1 LSKIF
6 TNILQDPGF
15 ESAYVII
22 DALDE
27 CVTDLSLLLQFI
39 DDTSSASPRGK
50 WIISSR
56 NWPKIEE
63 QVNKFEQK
71 DQLRLELNENSIA
84 AAVRTYI
91 KFKVAELAKWK
102 KYNAKLANLVREF
115 LYKNADAT
123 FLWVALILQEL
134 EKTDRRKALKMVEAF
149 PPGLDPLYKRMMA
162 QVSESEDADLCKRIL
177 SIVMVVKRPIT
188 LRELVCLDDTLHKL
202 DYAEDISEDI
212 EDLEQTLG
220 QCGSFLTIRESTV
233 YFVYQSA
240 KDFLL
245 QENTPQGLF
254 YSRVGEVNHTI
265 FSRSLQIMSM
275 TLRRDIYS
283 LKFPGITIDQVKQPD
298 PDPFAGVRY
307 SCIYWIDHLFEYQ
320 SRKDTIQNLEASGL
334 VYTFL
339 RQYFLYWLEAL
350 SLLKSVSEGIVMVQ
364 KLEDLQLD
372 RSPELSAFIH
382 DARRFTVSNRSII
395 EQAPLQVY

>member
-27 CVTDLSLLLQFI
+27 CVTDLPLLLQFI
-39 DDTSSASPRGK
+39 NDTSSASPRVK
-50 WIISSR
+50 WIISSG

-71 DQLRLELNENSIA
+71 DQLRLELNEDSIA

-102 KYNAKLANLVREF
+102 KYNAKLANSVREI

-134 EKTDRRKALKMVEAF
+134 EKTDRRKALKVVEAF

-162 QVSESEDADLCKRIL
+162 QVSESEDADLCKRIF
-177 SIVMVVKRPIT
+177 SIVMVVKRPIK
-188 LRELVCLDDTLHKL
+188 LRELVSLDDTLHKL
-202 DYAEDISEDI
+202 NYPEDISEDI

-220 QCGSFLTIRESTV
+220 QCGSFLTVRESTV
-233 YFVYQSA
+233 YFVHQSA

-254 YSRVGEVNHTI
+254 YSRVGEVNHII

-339 RQYFLYWLEAL
+339 RQYFLYWLEVL

-364 KLEDLQLD
+364 KLEDLQVCF
-372 RSPELSAFIH
+372 ETAF
-382 DARRFTVSNRSII
+382 SI
-395 EQAPLQVY
+395 